1 MSPGRSGGGG
11 GKRWE
16 AAALP
21 DSHHCLVSFQLLSQH
36 WAWALACGEQEYWT
50 VKGDCAP
57 CVECPPGEEP
67 DRNCGSGQGLGVTCQ
82 ACSPGTFS
90 ASHGTTPCLPQ
101 TTCEARKRIH
111 ASPGTAAADSR
122 CGGCMPGAVAAGALL
137 GMGVRVLLDRRPASR
152 AGVAL
157 SCGNGSGCPRAAS
170 NGTRDGKREERATQ
184 YAVLAIVPVFCV
196 MGLLGILFC
205 NLLKKKGYH
214 CTAHKESDEESP
226 GWGGRGNN
234 SAYRIEDANQ
244 DTIGVLVQLIT
255 EKKENAAAL
264 EELLKEYHSKQVV
277 QTSHKPATSRLHFLP
292 HLPHICRH
300 QHHLHTVQGLAT
312 CSGPSCTRC
321 CQKKWPE
328 VLLSPEAAA
337 TAMAATIPSP
347 ASTASKPAKP
357 GSKASRPGEITILSV
372 GRFRVACIPE
382 QKPSPPEVKTILE
395 CSGAEPADS
404 PRSSLPAE
412 QKSLV
417 GNGARS
423 KWLKTADS
431 QQEVSMYGVG
441 QRGDPERQRF
451 QLLHAEGSPLYFPLE
466 SVMSPEASQSFG
478 LESKAGNE
486 LKPGPGFRWQGGNYA
501 PACMNSAPA
510 QR

>member
-1 MSPGRSGGGG
+1 MARRPACLRPPVRPGRGSTPALGQLQPTAGV
-11 GKRWE
+11 E
-16 AAALP
+16 AACQGNFALW
-21 DSHHCLVSFQLLSQH
+21 LVLMWAVQWPLGLSWGWESGPCTELGGICKLRGPILAGLPGGFTALKERRTPQLNACHAPLLPKAC
-36 WAWALACGEQEYWT
+36 WAAQVSVNSERAT
-50 VKGDCAP
+50 DTTAVM
-57 CVECPPGEEP
+57 
-67 DRNCGSGQGLGVTCQ
+67 LGVTAGQGQKGGRSPFGSLCCPLRLSR
-82 ACSPGTFS
+82 CSSGRQNSNHDTHGQSSALTQSQTQQLQFPLSCVAIKGPG
-90 ASHGTTPCLPQ
+90 
-101 TTCEARKRIH
+101 EAR
-111 ASPGTAAADSR
+111 
-122 CGGCMPGAVAAGALL
+122 GAKPWLTRLARNVE
-137 GMGVRVLLDRRPASR
+137 VLHRRDE
-152 AGVAL
+152 
-157 SCGNGSGCPRAAS
+157 RAAS
-170 NGTRDGKREERATQ
+170 NGTRDGKREEHATQ

-214 CTAHKESDEESP
+214 CTAHKESDEEVAKAER
-226 GWGGRGNN
+226 GGNN

-292 HLPHICRH
+292 HIPHICRH

-312 CSGPSCTRC
+312 RSGPSCTRC

-337 TAMAATIPSP
+337 TAAAAAIPTP
-347 ASTASKPAKP
+347 APKPAKL
-357 GSKASRPGEITILSV
+357 GGKASRPGEITILSV

-382 QKPSPPEVKTILE
+382 QKPNPPEVKTILE

-404 PRSSLPAE
+404 PRSGLPAE

-431 QQEVSMYGVG
+431 QQEVII
-441 QRGDPERQRF
+441 
-451 QLLHAEGSPLYFPLE
+451 
-466 SVMSPEASQSFG
+466 
-478 LESKAGNE
+478 
-486 LKPGPGFRWQGGNYA
+486 
-501 PACMNSAPA
+501 
-510 QR
+510 

>member
-1 MSPGRSGGGG
+1 MLFLDVSLGYCKGGSAPGYTWEDASAGSFRGLLQSSALRM
-11 GKRWE
+11 KRN
-16 AAALP
+16 
-21 DSHHCLVSFQLLSQH
+21 LVCWSLVVFLALLSRH
-36 WAWALACGEQEYWT
+36 RAWALACGEQEYWT
-50 VKGDCAP
+50 VEGNCAP
-57 CVECPPGEEP
+57 CAKCPPGEEP
-67 DRNCGSGQGLGVTCQ
+67 DRKCGSGQGLGVTCR

-90 ASHGTTPCLPQ
+90 ASHGTAPCLPQ
-101 TTCEARKRIH
+101 TTCEARKRVH

-122 CGGCMPGAVAAGALL
+122 CGGCMPGFYSPEGETDPTAECLPCSSAPK
-137 GMGVRVLLDRRPASR
+137 GML
-152 AGVAL
+152 
-157 SCGNGSGCPRAAS
+157 GCP
-170 NGTRDGKREERATQ
+170 
-184 YAVLAIVPVFCV
+184 
-196 MGLLGILFC
+196 
-205 NLLKKKGYH
+205 
-214 CTAHKESDEESP
+214 
-226 GWGGRGNN
+226 GNN

-292 HLPHICRH
+292 HIPHICRH

-312 CSGPSCTRC
+312 RSGPSCTRC

-337 TAMAATIPSP
+337 TAAAATIPAP
-347 ASTASKPAKP
+347 ASVAPKPAKL
-357 GSKASRPGEITILSV
+357 GGKASRPGEITILSV

-382 QKPSPPEVKTILE
+382 QKPNPPEVKTILE

-404 PRSSLPAE
+404 PRSGLPAE

-431 QQEVSMYGVG
+431 QQEVII
-441 QRGDPERQRF
+441 
-451 QLLHAEGSPLYFPLE
+451 
-466 SVMSPEASQSFG
+466 
-478 LESKAGNE
+478 
-486 LKPGPGFRWQGGNYA
+486 
-501 PACMNSAPA
+501 
-510 QR
+510 

>member
-1 MSPGRSGGGG
+1 MT
-11 GKRWE
+11 
-16 AAALP
+16 LLF
-21 DSHHCLVSFQLLSQH
+21 LVPAGSFRGLLLSSALRMKRNLVCWSLVVFLALLSRH
-36 WAWALACGEQEYWT
+36 RAWALACGEQEYWT
-50 VKGDCAP
+50 VEGDCAP
-57 CVECPPGEEP
+57 CAECPPGEEP
-67 DRNCGSGQGLGVTCQ
+67 DRKCGSGQGLGVTCR

-90 ASHGTTPCLPQ
+90 ASHGTAPCLPQ
-101 TTCEARKRIH
+101 TACEARKRVH
-111 ASPGTAAADSR
+111 ASPGTATADSR
-122 CGGCMPGAVAAGALL
+122 CGGCMPGFYSPEGETDPTAECLPCSSAPK
-137 GMGVRVLLDRRPASR
+137 GMP
-152 AGVAL
+152 
-157 SCGNGSGCPRAAS
+157 GCPGAKQWLTRLARNVETLHRRDERAAS
-170 NGTRDGKREERATQ
+170 NGTRDGKREEHTTQ

-214 CTAHKESDEESP
+214 CTAHKESDEDVAKAER
-226 GWGGRGNN
+226 GGNN

-277 QTSHKPATSRLHFLP
+277 QTSHKPAASRLHFLP
-292 HLPHICRH
+292 HIPHICRH

-312 CSGPSCTRC
+312 RSGPSCTRC

-337 TAMAATIPSP
+337 TAAAATIPAP
-347 ASTASKPAKP
+347 ASVAPKPAKP
-357 GSKASRPGEITILSV
+357 GGKASRPGEITILSV
-372 GRFRVACIPE
+372 GRFRVARIPE
-382 QKPSPPEVKTILE
+382 QKPNPPEVKTILE

-404 PRSSLPAE
+404 PRSGLPAE

-431 QQEVSMYGVG
+431 QQEVSMHGVG
-441 QRGDPERQRF
+441 WRGDPEQ
-451 QLLHAEGSPLYFPLE
+451 
-466 SVMSPEASQSFG
+466 
-478 LESKAGNE
+478 
-486 LKPGPGFRWQGGNYA
+486 
-501 PACMNSAPA
+501 
-510 QR
+510 